1 MNSSRRLFLAHATVA
16 AGAVALQKKFVST
29 TLSGKLDNTV
39 QGDGNAVTVYHT
51 NGIKGSVGPVYKT
64 AGGLR
69 QINAQLQNEGTNNL
83 LLDAG
88 NFLNMRMNFEQQ
100 RQLVAL
106 MNNSG
111 YKAAAISGMDLSD
124 GGEKL
129 TTLAA
134 DMKFPLVNCNHR
146 FTPDIKKIIKPY
158 LTFKSGDLKIGVTGV
173 CAPLKGVAY
182 NDAIECANRTACF
195 LKETERCHLVICLS
209 DLGPVRKENELS
221 DQALAKSSE
230 HIDMIV
236 GNDHGKLHNNDA
248 VWHNKQKREVIFVA
262 AVNKGLT
269 IGKSVISFNDEKLKQ
284 GVTIGHII
292 PGKPAA
298 QKYGAALRELSL
310 AGDPS
315 LV

>member
-29 TLSGKLDNTV
+29 TLSGKLTNTI
-39 QGDGNAVTVYHT
+39 QGDSNAVTVYHT
-51 NGIKGSVGPVYKT
+51 NGLMGSLGPVYKT

-88 NFLNMRMNFEQQ
+88 NFLNIRSGFEQQ
-100 RQLVAL
+100 RQLVDL

-111 YKAAAISGMDLSD
+111 YKAAAVSGMDFSD
-124 GGEKL
+124 GGLQL
-129 TTLAA
+129 TVLAPH
-134 DMKFPLVNCNHR
+134 MKFSLVNCNHL
-146 FTPDIKKIIKPY
+146 FTPALKKIIKPY
-158 LTFKSGDLKIGVTGV
+158 LTFKSGNLKIGVTGV
-173 CAPLKGVAY
+173 CAPLKGVTYA
-182 NDAIECANRTACF
+182 DAVECANRTARF

-209 DLGPVRKENELS
+209 DLGPAKKENEIS
-221 DQALAKSSE
+221 DQTLAKSSE
-230 HIDMIV
+230 HIDMII

-262 AVNKGLT
+262 AVSKGLT
-269 IGKSVISFNDEKLKQ
+269 IGKSVISFNDEKLKK
-284 GVTIGHII
+284 GIAIEHII
-292 PGKPAA
+292 PGKPAG
-298 QKYGAALRELSL
+298 QNYGAALRELSL
-310 AGDPS
+310 AAKPS